1 MAVIDLSSYLSQL
14 DLGAGIHLLT
24 ATASQQGA
32 GSQVKVVVDTIEG
45 VTVDEIVGITRRLR
59 EDSGL
64 AELAGTPDFRI
75 EVTSPGVATG
85 LQAPW
90 QYQRHIGRRLEVCM
104 RPVDGDDTATQ
115 IVEGDLLEAGPG
127 GISLDTDNEQ
137 RSITWEQIN
146 TAKVVL
152 NW

>member
-24 ATASQQGA
+24 ATASHQGA

-45 VTVDEIVGITRRLR
+45 VTVDEIVGITRRIR

-75 EVTSPGVATG
+75 EVTSPGVTTG
-85 LQAPW
+85 LQEPW
-90 QYQRHIGRRLEVCM
+90 QYQRHIGRRLEVRM
-104 RPVDGDDTATQ
+104 RPVDGDDTATLT
-115 IVEGDLLEAGPG
+115 VEGDLLDAGPE
-127 GISLDTDNEQ
+127 GISLDTDDEQ
-137 RSITWEQIN
+137 RSIAWEQIN
-146 TAKVVL
+146 DAKVVL